1 MALRTFVSALGVVV
15 ALLLTAVA
23 VPAAWVDEN
32 IVKEDGFVRLAG
44 SLGSDSDFQS
54 RLATA
59 AVGSFE
65 SSVNLPEPV
74 RSLAAG
80 VLKSATAG
88 MQSWS
93 DYPQAWQDTVR
104 NSHRLNFG
112 AAAQPGSGSSST
124 ALVLDVGPLVRLV
137 RDHVAGTTG
146 FKLDVPSENL
156 VTLGQ
161 PSQRQLVER
170 VSAFAPLWW
179 VAALGAVVS
188 ALLALVSAR
197 RRALVLLFLGLGG
210 LALAALWMAGS
221 QLAGGVVGNLSSSN
235 SVAELFKQEFLSA
248 ATKGFGEWVWDAA
261 FASGILLVVGLVG
274 LIVSRRRWSRSA
286 R

>member
-88 MQSWS
+88 MQS
-93 DYPQAWQDTVR
+93 
-104 NSHRLNFG
+104 
-112 AAAQPGSGSSST
+112 
-124 ALVLDVGPLVRLV
+124 
-137 RDHVAGTTG
+137 
-146 FKLDVPSENL
+146 
-156 VTLGQ
+156 
-161 PSQRQLVER
+161 
-170 VSAFAPLWW
+170 
-179 VAALGAVVS
+179 
-188 ALLALVSAR
+188 
-197 RRALVLLFLGLGG
+197 
-210 LALAALWMAGS
+210 
-221 QLAGGVVGNLSSSN
+221 
-235 SVAELFKQEFLSA
+235 
-248 ATKGFGEWVWDAA
+248 
-261 FASGILLVVGLVG
+261 
-274 LIVSRRRWSRSA
+274 
-286 R
+286 